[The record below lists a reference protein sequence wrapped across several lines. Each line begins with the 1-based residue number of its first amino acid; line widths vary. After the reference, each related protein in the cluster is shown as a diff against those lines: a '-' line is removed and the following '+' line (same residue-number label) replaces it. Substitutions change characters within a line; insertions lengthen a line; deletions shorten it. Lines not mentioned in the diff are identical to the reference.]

1 MLFSYINFFL
11 DDFPRLCKVFLT
23 SVKFF
28 ISSDLHI
35 KISLQNWNHITHEL
49 ADLFMGLFDLAERRE
64 IITRG
69 QSYSSRIPQYWPP
82 IPLSAG
88 RMCTPRLCCGG
99 RTNSPGGEGDGGS
112 IFWKTRKI
120 GLAFCNDL
128 STLPSIQNMIQMSSS
143 LLKSRITHCKWPKRF
158 YTP

>member
-1 MLFSYINFFL
+1 MLFSYLNFFL

-23 SVKFF
+23 FVKFF
-28 ISSDLHI
+28 ISSYLHI

-88 RMCTPRLCCGG
+88 RVWTPAFVVGG
-99 RTNSPGGEGDGGS
+99 GQ
-112 IFWKTRKI
+112 TRRAERGMGVNI
-120 GLAFCNDL
+120 LEDERNRIDL
-128 STLPSIQNMIQMSSS
+128 L
-143 LLKSRITHCKWPKRF
+143 
-158 YTP
+158 